1 MELHLVINGRK
12 DLAAQLY
19 QQLREAIANGRL
31 AAGAQL
37 PPSRLLAEQ
46 LGVSRK
52 TVSDTYATL
61 TYEGLLVGRIGRG
74 TFVNAWAPQPDRVQ
88 TATDLACAANL
99 GKWAAL
105 PSPMHHPASGD
116 ILRYEFIG
124 GATTRSQFP
133 QEEWRR
139 CTQDALRRIA
149 RNSGFYSQP
158 EGLPAL
164 REAIAGHIAFS
175 RGVKC
180 RASDIVVTNG
190 AQQALDLIARVVLEP
205 GSIVAMEDPGYS
217 PASQLF
223 VAMGAKVA
231 SVPVDAQG
239 IQVDQIPEGTRLV
252 YVTPSHQFP
261 LGMHMSL
268 ARRKALLD
276 RAIELGAIIIE
287 DDYDSE
293 FRYQGRPTDS
303 LQSLDTR
310 GVVTYVGTFSKTL
323 LPELRLGYAVLPPAI
338 HGAVLKAKQ
347 LTDQHSS
354 TLPQWALAKFISEGY
369 LLKHIRRCHNVYAG
383 RRERILQ
390 RLAGDLSPWF
400 EAVPTVAGF
409 HLAALCKVPVDIPLL
424 MQLAR
429 EVEVGLYPL
438 DGFFHDVA
446 PRAGL
451 ILGFGAI
458 ETLDID
464 PALDRVRD
472 ILLRIG

>member
-1 MELHLVINGRK
+1 MELHVVINGRK
-12 DLAAQLY
+12 DLAEQLY
-19 QQLREAIANGRL
+19 QQLREAIATGRL
-31 AAGAQL
+31 SAGAQL

-46 LGVSRK
+46 LGISRK

-61 TYEGLLVGRIGRG
+61 TYEGLLIGKIGRG

-105 PSPMHHPASGD
+105 PSPMGHPAREE

-124 GATTRSQFP
+124 GATTRHQFP
-133 QEEWRR
+133 QDEWRR

-149 RNSGFYSQP
+149 QNSGFYSQP
-158 EGLPAL
+158 EGVPAL
-164 REAIAGHIAFS
+164 RDAIAGHIAFS

-180 RASDIVVTNG
+180 SARDIVVTNG
-190 AQQALDLIARVVLEP
+190 AQQALDLLARVVLEP
-205 GSIVAMEDPGYS
+205 GSLVAMEDPGYS
-217 PASQLF
+217 PARQLF
-223 VAMGAKVA
+223 VAMGARVA
-231 SVPVDAQG
+231 SVAVDEQG
-239 IQVDQIPEGTRLV
+239 LQVDQIPDGTRLI

-261 LGMHMSL
+261 LGMPMSQ
-268 ARRKALLD
+268 ARREALLD
-276 RAIELGAIIIE
+276 RAIALGAIIIE

-293 FRYQGRPTDS
+293 FRYEGRPTDS
-303 LQSLDTR
+303 LQSMDTR
-310 GVVTYVGTFSKTL
+310 GLVTYVGTFSKTL
-323 LPELRLGYAVLPPAI
+323 SPELRLGYAVLPPAI
-338 HGAVLKAKQ
+338 YGAVLKAKQ
-347 LTDQHSS
+347 LTDQHSA

-369 LLKHIRRCHNVYAG
+369 LLKHIRRCHGVYAG

-409 HLAALCKVPVDIPLL
+409 HLAALCKVPVNIPLL
-424 MQLAR
+424 MERAR
-429 EVEVGLYPL
+429 QVEVGLYPL
-438 DGFFHDVA
+438 DVFFHDKPV
-446 PRAGL
+446 RSGL

-464 PALDRVRD
+464 PALDKVRD
-472 ILLRIG
+472 ILLQIG

>member
-19 QQLREAIANGRL
+19 QQLREAIATGRL
-31 AAGAQL
+31 SAGAQL

-61 TYEGLLVGRIGRG
+61 TYEGLLAGRIGRG

-99 GKWAAL
+99 SKWAAL
-105 PSPMHHPASGD
+105 PSPMRHPTSD
-116 ILRYEFIG
+116 SILRYEFIG
-124 GATTRSQFP
+124 GATTRTQFP
-133 QEEWRR
+133 QDEWRR
-139 CTQDALRRIA
+139 CTQHALRRIA
-149 RNSGFYSQP
+149 QHSGFYSQP

-164 REAIAGHIAFS
+164 RAAIAGHIAFS

-180 RASDIVVTNG
+180 RDSDIVVTNG

-217 PASQLF
+217 PARQLF
-223 VAMGAKVA
+223 VAMGASVA
-231 SVPVDAQG
+231 SVPVDDQG
-239 IQVDQIPEGTRLV
+239 IRVEDIPEGTRLI

-261 LGMHMSL
+261 LGMPMSQPRREELL
-268 ARRKALLD
+268 A

-293 FRYQGRPTDS
+293 FRYEGRPTDS
-303 LQSLDTR
+303 LQSMDTR

-323 LPELRLGYAVLPPAI
+323 LPELRLGYTVLPPAI
-338 HGAVLKAKQ
+338 HAAVLKAKQ
-347 LTDQHSS
+347 LTDQHCS

-369 LLKHIRRCHNVYAG
+369 LLKHIRRCHSVYAG

-390 RLAGDLSPWF
+390 RLAGDLSPWL

-409 HLAALCKVPVDIPLL
+409 HMAALCKVPVDITLL
-424 MQLAR
+424 IEMAR
-429 EVEVGLYPL
+429 QAEVGLYPL
-438 DGFFHDVA
+438 DVFYHDA
-446 PRAGL
+446 PARPGL
-451 ILGFGAI
+451 IIGFGAI

-464 PALDRVRD
+464 PALDKVRD
-472 ILLRIG
+472 ILQQIG

>member
-1 MELHLVINGRK
+1 MELHVVINGRK
-12 DLAAQLY
+12 DLADQLY
-19 QQLREAIANGRL
+19 RQLREAMESGRL

-52 TVSDTYATL
+52 TVSDTYALL
-61 TYEGLLVGRIGRG
+61 TYEGLLVGKIGRG
-74 TFVNAWAPQPDRVQ
+74 TFVNAQPARTERLQ
-88 TATDLACAANL
+88 NAAGLACAANL
-99 GKWAAL
+99 AKWQAL
-105 PSPMHHPASGD
+105 PSPMRHPTRDST
-116 ILRYEFIG
+116 LRCEFIG

-133 QEEWRR
+133 QDEWRS

-149 RNSGFYSQP
+149 QNSGFYSQP

-164 REAIAGHIAFS
+164 RSAIAGHIAFS

-180 RASDIVVTNG
+180 RDEDIVVTNG

-205 GSIVAMEDPGYS
+205 GTIVAMEDPGYT
-217 PASQLF
+217 PARLMF
-223 VAMGAKVA
+223 DAVGAKVVG
-231 SVPVDAQG
+231 VPVDEHG
-239 IQVDQIPEGTRLV
+239 IQVDLIPDGTRLI

-261 LGMHMSL
+261 LGMPMSQPRREALL
-268 ARRKALLD
+268 ARAF
-276 RAIELGAIIIE
+276 ELGAIVIE

-293 FRYQGRPTDS
+293 FRYEGRPTDS
-303 LQSLDTR
+303 LQSMDTR

-323 LPELRLGYAVLPPAI
+323 LPELRLGYAVLPPALF
-338 HGAVLKAKQ
+338 GAVLKAKQ
-347 LTDQHSS
+347 LTDQHTS
-354 TLPQWALAKFISEGY
+354 TLPQWALAKFINEGY
-369 LLKHIRRCHNVYAG
+369 LLKHIRRCHTVYAG

-409 HLAALCKVPVDIPLL
+409 HMAALCKVPVDIPLL
-424 MQLAR
+424 MELAR
-429 EVEVGLYPL
+429 QVEVGLYPL
-438 DGFFHDVA
+438 NVFFHEA
-446 PRAGL
+446 PVREGL

-464 PALDRVRD
+464 PALDKVRD
-472 ILLRIG
+472 ILQQIG

>member
-19 QQLREAIANGRL
+19 QQLREAIATGRL

-99 GKWAAL
+99 SKWAAL

-149 RNSGFYSQP
+149 KNSGFYSQP

-217 PASQLF
+217 PARQLF
-223 VAMGAKVA
+223 LAMGAKVA

-261 LGMHMSL
+261 LGMPMSL

-446 PRAGL
+446 PRPGL

>member
-1 MELHLVINGRK
+1 MELHLVITGRK

-19 QQLREAIANGRL
+19 QQLREAIATGRL
-31 AAGAQL
+31 SAGAQL

-46 LGVSRK
+46 LGISRK

-61 TYEGLLVGRIGRG
+61 TYEGLLVGKIGRG

-88 TATDLACAANL
+88 SATDLACAANL
-99 GKWAAL
+99 SKWAAL
-105 PSPMHHPASGD
+105 PSPMRHPTDDD

-124 GATTRSQFP
+124 GATTRNQFP

-139 CTQDALRRIA
+139 CTQHALRRIA
-149 RNSGFYSQP
+149 QHSGFYSQP

-164 REAIAGHIAFS
+164 RSAIAGHIAFS

-180 RASDIVVTNG
+180 LDHDIVVTNG

-217 PASQLF
+217 PARQLF
-223 VAMGAKVA
+223 MAMGASVA
-231 SVPVDAQG
+231 SVPVDDQG
-239 IQVDQIPEGTRLV
+239 IRVKDIPEGTRLI

-261 LGMHMSL
+261 LGMPMSQP
-268 ARRKALLD
+268 RREALLE

-293 FRYQGRPTDS
+293 FRYAGRPTDS
-303 LQSLDTR
+303 LQSMDTR
-310 GVVTYVGTFSKTL
+310 GVVAYVGTFSKTL
-323 LPELRLGYAVLPPAI
+323 LPQLRLGYAVLPPAI
-338 HGAVLKAKQ
+338 YAAVLKAKQ
-347 LTDQHSS
+347 LTDQHCS

-369 LLKHIRRCHNVYAG
+369 LLKHIRRCHSVYAG

-409 HLAALCKVPVDIPLL
+409 HMAALCKVPVDITLL
-424 MQLAR
+424 IEMAR
-429 EVEVGLYPL
+429 QAGVGLYPL
-438 DGFFHDVA
+438 DVFYHDA
-446 PRAGL
+446 PARPGL
-451 ILGFGAI
+451 IIGFGAI

-464 PALDRVRD
+464 LALDKVRD
-472 ILLRIG
+472 ILEQIG

>member
-1 MELHLVINGRK
+1 MELHLVITGRK

-19 QQLREAIANGRL
+19 QQLREAIATGRL
-31 AAGAQL
+31 SAGAQL

-46 LGVSRK
+46 LGISRK

-105 PSPMHHPASGD
+105 PSPMRHPTD
-116 ILRYEFIG
+116 DNILRYEFIG
-124 GATTRSQFP
+124 GATTRNQFP
-133 QEEWRR
+133 QDEWRR
-139 CTQDALRRIA
+139 CTQHALRRIGQH
-149 RNSGFYSQP
+149 SGFYSQP

-164 REAIAGHIAFS
+164 RSAIAGHIAFS

-180 RASDIVVTNG
+180 LDRDIVVTNG

-217 PASQLF
+217 PARQLF
-223 VAMGAKVA
+223 VAMGASVA
-231 SVPVDAQG
+231 SVPVDDQG
-239 IQVDQIPEGTRLV
+239 IRVEDIPEGTRLI

-261 LGMHMSL
+261 LGMPMSQT
-268 ARRKALLD
+268 RREALLE

-293 FRYQGRPTDS
+293 FRYAGRPTDS
-303 LQSLDTR
+303 LQSMDTR
-310 GVVTYVGTFSKTL
+310 GVVAYVGTFSKTL
-323 LPELRLGYAVLPPAI
+323 LPQLRLGYAVLPPAI
-338 HGAVLKAKQ
+338 YAAVLKAKQ
-347 LTDQHSS
+347 LTDQHCS

-369 LLKHIRRCHNVYAG
+369 LLKHIRRCHSVYAG

-409 HLAALCKVPVDIPLL
+409 HMAALCKVPVDITLL
-424 MQLAR
+424 IEMAR
-429 EVEVGLYPL
+429 QAEVGLYPL
-438 DGFFHDVA
+438 DVFYHDA
-446 PRAGL
+446 PARPGL
-451 ILGFGAI
+451 IIGFGAI

-464 PALDRVRD
+464 PALDKVRD
-472 ILLRIG
+472 ILQQIG

>member
-1 MELHLVINGRK
+1 MELHIVINGRK

-19 QQLREAIANGRL
+19 QQLREAIAAGRL
-31 AAGAQL
+31 SAGAQL

-46 LGVSRK
+46 LGISRK

-61 TYEGLLVGRIGRG
+61 TYEGLLVGKIGRG

-99 GKWAAL
+99 AQWQAL
-105 PSPMHHPASGD
+105 PSPMRHPTQERT
-116 ILRYEFIG
+116 LRYEFIG
-124 GATTRSQFP
+124 GATSRNQFP
-133 QEEWRR
+133 QDEWRR

-149 RNSGFYSQP
+149 QNSGFYSQP

-164 REAIAGHIAFS
+164 RSAIAGHIAFS

-180 RASDIVVTNG
+180 RDSDIVVTNG
-190 AQQALDLIARVVLEP
+190 AQQALDLLARVVLEP

-217 PASQLF
+217 PARQLF
-223 VAMGAKVA
+223 MAMGASVA
-231 SVPVDAQG
+231 SVPVDEQG
-239 IQVDQIPEGTRLV
+239 IQVDKIPDGTRLI

-261 LGMHMSL
+261 LGMPMSQPRREALL
-268 ARRKALLD
+268 ARAF
-276 RAIELGAIIIE
+276 ELGAIIIE

-293 FRYQGRPTDS
+293 FRYEGRPTDS

-338 HGAVLKAKQ
+338 YGAVLKAKQ

-369 LLKHIRRCHNVYAG
+369 LLKHIRRCHTVYAG

-409 HLAALCKVPVDIPLL
+409 HMAALCKVPVDVPLL
-424 MQLAR
+424 IELAR
-429 EVEVGLYPL
+429 QVEVGLYPL
-438 DGFFHDVA
+438 AVFFHDA
-446 PRAGL
+446 PVRAGL
-451 ILGFGAI
+451 IIGFGAI

-464 PALDRVRD
+464 PALDRVRE
-472 ILLRIG
+472 ILQQIG

>member
-1 MELHLVINGRK
+1 MELHIVITGRK

-19 QQLREAIANGRL
+19 QQLREAIASGRL

-61 TYEGLLVGRIGRG
+61 TYEGLLVGKTGSG
-74 TFVNAWAPQPDRVQ
+74 TFVNAWAPQPGRVQ
-88 TATDLACAANL
+88 TATDLACAASL
-99 GKWAAL
+99 AQWAAL
-105 PSPMHHPASGD
+105 PSPMRHPTRDST
-116 ILRYEFIG
+116 LRYEFIG
-124 GATTRSQFP
+124 GATSRNQFP
-133 QEEWRR
+133 QDEWRR

-149 RNSGFYSQP
+149 QNSGFYSQP
-158 EGLPAL
+158 EGLPEL
-164 REAIAGHIAFS
+164 RSAIAGHVAFS

-180 RASDIVVTNG
+180 RDSDIVVTNG

-205 GSIVAMEDPGYS
+205 GTVVAMEDPGYS
-217 PASQLF
+217 PARQLF
-223 VAMGAKVA
+223 MAMGASVA
-231 SVPVDAQG
+231 SVPVDEYG
-239 IQVDQIPEGTRLV
+239 IQADQIPDGTRLI

-261 LGMHMSL
+261 LGMPMSMPRREALL
-268 ARRKALLD
+268 ARAF
-276 RAIELGAIIIE
+276 ELGAIIIE

-293 FRYQGRPTDS
+293 FRYSGRPTDS
-303 LQSLDTR
+303 LQSMDTR

-338 HGAVLKAKQ
+338 YGAVLKAKQ

-354 TLPQWALAKFISEGY
+354 TLAQWALAKFISEGY
-369 LLKHIRRCHNVYAG
+369 LLKHIRRCHTVYAG
-383 RRERILQ
+383 RRERILK

-400 EAVPTVAGF
+400 ETIPTVAGF
-409 HLAALCKVPVDIPLL
+409 HMAALCKVPVDIPLL
-424 MQLAR
+424 IAQAR

-438 DGFFHDVA
+438 DVFFHDA
-446 PRAGL
+446 PVRSGL

-458 ETLDID
+458 ESLDID
-464 PALDRVRD
+464 PALDKVRD
-472 ILLRIG
+472 ILQQIG

>member
-19 QQLREAIANGRL
+19 QQLREAIAAGRL
-31 AAGAQL
+31 SAGAQL

-74 TFVNAWAPQPDRVQ
+74 TFVNAWAHQPDRVQ
-88 TATDLACAANL
+88 TAADLACAANL

-105 PSPMHHPASGD
+105 PSPMHHPTPD
-116 ILRYEFIG
+116 RTLRYEFIG
-124 GATTRSQFP
+124 GATTRNQFP
-133 QEEWRR
+133 QDEWRR

-149 RNSGFYSQP
+149 QHNGFYSQP

-180 RASDIVVTNG
+180 HADDIVVTNG
-190 AQQALDLIARVVLEP
+190 AQQALDLITRVVVEP
-205 GSIVAMEDPGYS
+205 GTLVAMEDPGYS
-217 PASQLF
+217 PARQLF
-223 VAMGAKVA
+223 MAMGARVA
-231 SVPVDAQG
+231 DVPVDSQG
-239 IQVDQIPEGTRLV
+239 IEVDKIPDGTRLI

-261 LGMHMSL
+261 LGMPMSL
-268 ARRKALLD
+268 ARREALLA
-276 RAIELGAIIIE
+276 RAFALGAIIIE
-287 DDYDSE
+287 DDYDSD
-293 FRYQGRPTDS
+293 FRYEGRPANS
-303 LQSLDTR
+303 LQSMDTR
-310 GVVTYVGTFSKTL
+310 GLVAYVGTFSKSL

-338 HGAVLKAKQ
+338 HSAVLKAKQ

-354 TLPQWALAKFISEGY
+354 TLPQWALAKFINEGY
-369 LLKHIRRCHNVYAG
+369 LLKHIRRCHAVYAG

-400 EAVPTVAGF
+400 EAVPSVIGF
-409 HLAALCKVPVDIPLL
+409 HMAALCKVPLDIALL
-424 MQLAR
+424 RRLAR
-429 EVEVGLYPL
+429 EAEVGLYPL
-438 DGFFHDVA
+438 DVFFHTA
-446 PRAGL
+446 PMRQGL
-451 ILGFGAI
+451 TIGFGAI
-458 ETLDID
+458 ELLDID

-472 ILLRIG
+472 ILRQMS